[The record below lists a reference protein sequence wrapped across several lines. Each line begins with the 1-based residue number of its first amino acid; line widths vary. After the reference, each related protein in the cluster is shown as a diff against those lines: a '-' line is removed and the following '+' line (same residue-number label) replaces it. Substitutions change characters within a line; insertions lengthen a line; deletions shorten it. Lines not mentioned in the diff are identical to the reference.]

1 MVFIFFQGVLQVRP
15 EIDPETT
22 LNKDESSRQDCPDVG
37 SYQPAIPHITLEP
50 QMKNESDEVKE
61 KAEDFSNSKEDLST
75 PLNLTEEVM
84 KPEQQLAQL
93 TSTW

>member
-1 MVFIFFQGVLQVRP
+1 MRP

-37 SYQPAIPHITLEP
+37 SYQPAIPHITFEP
-50 QMKNESDEVKE
+50 QMKKESDEVKE
-61 KAEDFSNSKEDLST
+61 KAEADSKEDLGT
-75 PLNLTEEVM
+75 PLNLTEEFL
-84 KPEQQLAQL
+84 KQEQQLAQL